1 VTTALVA
8 AAGGI
13 GDLIRITPLITVCRA
28 LGHEVDLLIAP
39 DYADA
44 DALLREARDLRR
56 IFRDRSPWTGAGT
69 IDRGGLDG
77 ASYDVVIVSALAA
90 SCRPRVRAT
99 RWLDFDRSLWLRDG
113 DSACVAAIARQLGWE
128 APLPPP
134 FVIPS
139 ARVFGLSPG
148 TVALHP
154 GCKANWPWKKW
165 HGFDALAAL
174 LPDVVVIGTPAD
186 LENRRT
192 YFAKPFAWPAHARSF
207 VGELSLADTAALLSE
222 CAALVSNDSGL
233 MHVAAALGVPTFGV
247 FGITSP
253 AREALPLPNMRPIT
267 KGLACEPACRRGPWG
282 RRDCEFHLECLRTL
296 TPGDVLGRLRQELPD
311 LIWTTSN

>member
-1 VTTALVA
+1 MTTALIA

-13 GDLIRITPLITVCRA
+13 GDLIRMTPLVTVCCA
-28 LGHEVDLLIAP
+28 LGHEVDMLIAP

-44 DALLREARDLRR
+44 YALLREARDVRR

-69 IDRGGLDG
+69 VDRSGLDG

-90 SCRPRVRAT
+90 SCRPRVRSS
-99 RWLDFDRSLWLRDG
+99 RWLDFDRSRWLRDG

-139 ARVFGLSPG
+139 ARVFGLPPG

-165 HGFDALAAL
+165 HGFDELAAR
-174 LPDVVVIGTPAD
+174 LPRVIVVGGDSDRVHEG
-186 LENRRT
+186 T
-192 YFAKPFAWPAHARSF
+192 YFRRPFAWPSHVRDLTGL
-207 VGELSLADTAALLSE
+207 VDLPGTAAVLSR
-222 CAALVSNDSGL
+222 CAALVANDSGL
-233 MHVAAALGVPTFGV
+233 MHLGVALGIPTFGI

-253 AREALPLPNMRPIT
+253 AREAMDAPNMTVVT
-267 KGLACEPACRRGPWG
+267 KGLPCEPACRQAAWG
-282 RRDCEFHLECLRTL
+282 RRDCEHHLRCLRAL
-296 TPGDVLGRLRQELPD
+296 SADDVLGRLG
-311 LIWTTSN
+311 IIGGTHAWTT